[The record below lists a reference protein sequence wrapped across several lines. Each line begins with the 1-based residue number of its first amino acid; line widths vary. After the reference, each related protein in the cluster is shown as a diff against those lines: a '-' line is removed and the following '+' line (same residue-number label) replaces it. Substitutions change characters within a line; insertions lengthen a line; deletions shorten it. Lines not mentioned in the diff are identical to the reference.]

1 MNNSAIPK
9 DRLAVSVSEAA
20 KMTTLSRGTI
30 RSLARSGRI
39 KAIKVGR
46 RTLVPV
52 TTLEGLIRK
61 GVEPRKAA

>member
-1 MNNSAIPK
+1 MNNNAIPK

-30 RSLARSGRI
+30 RSYARSGRI
-39 KAIKVGR
+39 KAVKVGR
-46 RTLVPV
+46 RTLVPI
-52 TTLEGLIRK
+52 TTLEDLIRE

>member
-30 RSLARSGRI
+30 RSYARSGRI
-39 KAIKVGR
+39 KAVKVGR

-52 TTLEGLIRK
+52 TTLRNLIRE
-61 GVEPRKAA
+61 GIEPRKAA

>member
-1 MNNSAIPK
+1 MSNNAIPK

-20 KMTTLSRGTI
+20 RMTTLSRGTI
-30 RSLARSGRI
+30 RSYARNGRI
-39 KAIKVGR
+39 KAVKVGR

-52 TTLEGLIRK
+52 TTLEELIRE